1 MMGVGISIMFGK
13 YDVPL
18 PCAVVKREASDVDMQ
33 ELAIAER
40 MYGWS
45 QLAWCASGLKKE
57 FLLRPHYTP

>member
-18 PCAVVKREASDVDMQ
+18 PCAVVKREAYDVDMQ
-33 ELAIAER
+33 ELAITDR

-45 QLAWCASGLKKE
+45 QL
-57 FLLRPHYTP
+57 